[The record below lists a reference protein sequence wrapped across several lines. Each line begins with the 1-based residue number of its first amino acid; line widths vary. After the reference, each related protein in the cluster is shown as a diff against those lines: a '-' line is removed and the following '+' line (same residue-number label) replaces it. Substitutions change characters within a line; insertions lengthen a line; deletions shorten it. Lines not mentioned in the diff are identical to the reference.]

1 MTNIIDNYG
10 IKEVADV
17 VFYEL
22 NDNDE
27 FISPVLY
34 LDTLKVSTIEQT
46 SEENKYYGGKGNSLI
61 SSWQSKKE
69 LTLTLQDA
77 LFSMKSLA
85 LFLGGEI
92 TEEEQIIKKT
102 DEFIATNSILPDKS
116 IGSGWDSV
124 YKDISGNTYSKKN
137 PKFFND
143 FGKEVKE
150 LEVGKKF
157 FCTYDIEFLST
168 TINIDSSFAEKKYC
182 ILGET
187 YIRSEL
193 TGKDEPFYFI
203 IPKAKIT
210 SNINLTLE
218 NEEPSVFDVKINVLK
233 SSKYPLMKL
242 VKQSESDPKGSSILD
257 VARLDELILQ

>member
-1 MTNIIDNYG
+1 MTNIIDRYG
-10 IKEVADV
+10 IKDVADV

-27 FISPVLY
+27 ICAPVLF
-34 LDTLKVSTIEQT
+34 LDTLKVSSIEQS
-46 SEENKYYGGKGNSLI
+46 SETNKYYGGKGNSLI
-61 SSWQSKKE
+61 VSWQSKKE

-85 LFLGGEI
+85 LFLGGKI
-92 TEEEQIIKKT
+92 NEEEQIIKKT
-102 DEFIATNSILPDKS
+102 DEFIATTSILPNKS
-116 IGSGWDSV
+116 GGSSWDSV

-137 PKFFND
+137 PKFFNE

-150 LEVGKKF
+150 LEIGKKF
-157 FCTYDIEFLST
+157 FCTYDIEFPST
-168 TINIDSSFAEKKYC
+168 VINIDSSFTEKKYC

-193 TGKDEPFYFI
+193 TGRDEPFYFI
-203 IPKAKIT
+203 IPKAQLT
-210 SNINLTLE
+210 SNISLALE
-218 NEEPSVFDVKINVLK
+218 NEEPSVFDAKIDVLK

-242 VKQSESDPKGSSILD
+242 VKQSESDSKGSSILD